1 MGRIHKRNVSYS
13 SLPYSFLPHL
23 PFTYVVLCS
32 TSWEPRENLDHCE
45 EKLARFYEVMRDSNL
60 DKDWQLQRHLTKE
73 GTEFETRMHRAYH
86 ESKLFDS
93 AAYDNCILKKG
104 VSEQQKRDAGK
115 RIEEIRWID
124 LNAKRKK

>member
-1 MGRIHKRNVSYS
+1 MEDRYIVDDITAVKNKEY
-13 SLPYSFLPHL
+13 FLVKWEG
-23 PFTYVVLCS
+23 FTKE
-32 TSWEPRENLDHCE
+32 TWEPRENLDHCE
-45 EKLARFYEVMRDSNL
+45 EKLARFYEIMRDSNL
-60 DKDWQLQRHLTKE
+60 DKDWQLQRHLTKD

-115 RIEEIRWID
+115 RIEEIQWID
-124 LNAKRKK
+124 LNVKRRK